1 MYRLTLIAAFVMAS
15 PALAAEGPFVSLRN
29 TNFIVLLS
37 FLLFIGV
44 LLKYKVPSI
53 LMGLL
58 DKRADEITAT
68 LNDARSLREEAQ
80 TLLASYERKQREVQ
94 EQADRIIAQA
104 KVDAELAAAQANEDL
119 KLSVERRVLA
129 AQDQIA
135 SAEASAVKEIKSQA
149 ITVAM
154 AVATDVLAKQM
165 TAASGNKL
173 IDDAIDLVSTKQ
185 VQFKRLLPVYAGQF
199 SFNYCRLFSCSNRRC
214 A

>member
-1 MYRLTLIAAFVMAS
+1 MYRLTLILATVMAS
-15 PALAAEGPFVSLRN
+15 PVLAAEGPFISLRN

-37 FLLFIGV
+37 FILFIVV

-53 LMGLL
+53 LTGLL

-68 LNDARSLREEAQ
+68 LNHARSLREEAQ

-104 KVDAELAAAQANEDL
+104 KIDADLAAAQANEDL
-119 KLSVERRVLA
+119 KLSVDRRVLA
-129 AQDQIA
+129 AQEQIA
-135 SAEASAVKEIKSQA
+135 SAEASAVKEIKNQA

-165 TAASGNKL
+165 TAVSSNQL
-173 IDDAIDLVSTKQ
+173 IDDAIKEIDAKLH
-185 VQFKRLLPVYAGQF
+185 
-199 SFNYCRLFSCSNRRC
+199 
-214 A
+214 

>member
-1 MYRLTLIAAFVMAS
+1 MYRLTLIAASVMAS
-15 PALAAEGPFVSLRN
+15 PALAADGPFVSLRN

-44 LLKYKVPSI
+44 LVKFKVPSI
-53 LMGLL
+53 LTGLL
-58 DKRADEITAT
+58 DKRADEITTT

-135 SAEASAVKEIKSQA
+135 SAEASAVKEIKNQA

-173 IDDAIDLVSTKQ
+173 IDDAIKEIDAKIKNKSKP
-185 VQFKRLLPVYAGQF
+185 FH
-199 SFNYCRLFSCSNRRC
+199 
-214 A
+214 

>member
-1 MYRLTLIAAFVMAS
+1 MYRLTLIAASVMAS
-15 PALAAEGPFVSLRN
+15 PALAADGPFVSLSN

-44 LLKYKVPSI
+44 LVKFKVPSI
-53 LMGLL
+53 LTGLL
-58 DKRADEITAT
+58 DKRADEITTT

-135 SAEASAVKEIKSQA
+135 SAEASAVKEIKNQA

-154 AVATDVLAKQM
+154 AVATDVLAKQR

-173 IDDAIDLVSTKQ
+173 IDDAIKEIDAKLH
-185 VQFKRLLPVYAGQF
+185 
-199 SFNYCRLFSCSNRRC
+199 
-214 A
+214 